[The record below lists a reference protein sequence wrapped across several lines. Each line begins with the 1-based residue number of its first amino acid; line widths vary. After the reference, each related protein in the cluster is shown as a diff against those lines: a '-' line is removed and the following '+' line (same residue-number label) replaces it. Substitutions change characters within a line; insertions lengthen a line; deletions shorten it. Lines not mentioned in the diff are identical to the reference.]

1 MNSIPANKLVAVQPG
16 VLGTGGSPLSL
27 NALWATDATYP
38 PIGSV
43 YVAPSL
49 LAVQNTYG
57 VESQQAL
64 MAAVYYSGFANCSRL
79 PGALYFAQYNVNA
92 VAGYLL
98 SGSFAGVPLA
108 TLQAL
113 SGTLILSIDGRTVTT
128 PSINLASATSYSNA
142 ASIIQAGIQG
152 SGALFTGTASI
163 TSDVMTVTAVTN
175 GSLHVGDIV
184 HSGANSAAITSFG
197 TGTGGTGT
205 YNLGTIADASSGAV
219 TVNGPAATVS
229 FNTLLQAFEVLS
241 PTTGSTSAVGFATG
255 TLSAGVK
262 FTSATGAVLSPGAA
276 PTTPQAWLNQ
286 AASQTLNFAT
296 IATTFQPDI
305 TTQVAFAAAVN
316 TSSPAG
322 AERFMYVGETTDVTL
337 GAGPAPSSF
346 PGQTA
351 AFNGRAAVY
360 SDPAKDAYGKLA
372 AFGCGATASINWAAK
387 GGRITFAFRRNSL
400 LVPSVVD
407 ETFSDNLDLN
417 NTNYYGAFA
426 TANQIFQQF
435 QEGQISGDWDWMDEY
450 VNQIYLNSQ
459 FQVALM
465 NFMQDINAVSYTDP
479 GYALIRSAML
489 APINEAVNNG
499 TIVSGVRLSP
509 AQQAALAQAAG
520 TPDIVP
526 ALFSQ
531 GWYLQILDPGAQAR
545 GNRTSP
551 NMTFWYTDGGAVQK
565 LNLASIDVQ

>member
-27 NALWATDATYP
+27 NALWATDKTYP
-38 PIGSV
+38 PIGTV
-43 YVAPSL
+43 YMAPSL
-49 LAVQNTYG
+49 LAVQNTFG
-57 VESQQAL
+57 VESQEAV
-64 MAAVYYSGFANCSRL
+64 MAAVYFTGFANCTRL
-79 PGALYFAQYNVNA
+79 PGALYFAQYNA
-92 VAGYLL
+92 APVAGYSL
-98 SGSFAGVPLA
+98 SGSFAGIPLT

-113 SGTLILSIDGRTVTT
+113 SGTLIMSIDGRPVTT

-152 SGALFTGTASI
+152 VGAGFTGTAAI
-163 TSDVMTVTAVTN
+163 TSDVMNVTVATSGV
-175 GSLHVGDIV
+175 LKVGDIV

-197 TGTGGTGT
+197 TGTGGIGT
-205 YNLGTIADASSGAV
+205 YNLATIADASSGTV

-229 FNTLLQAFEVLS
+229 FNSLLQAFEILS
-241 PTTGSTSAVGFATG
+241 PTTGVNSAVGFATG
-255 TLSAGVK
+255 TLATGVK

-276 PTTPQAWLNQ
+276 AATPQGWLNQ
-286 AASQTLNFAT
+286 AATQTLNFAT
-296 IATTFQPDI
+296 IATTFLPDDD
-305 TTQVAFAAAVN
+305 TQIAFAAAVN

-322 AERFMYVGETTDVTL
+322 AERFMYVGETQDVTL
-337 GAGPAPSSF
+337 GAGPAPDSF
-346 PGQTA
+346 PGQTV
-351 AFNGRAAVY
+351 AFNGRSAVY
-360 SDPAKDAYGKLA
+360 SDPAKDTYGKLA

-387 GGRITFAFRRNSL
+387 GGRITFAFRRNSA
-400 LVPSVVD
+400 LVPSVAD
-407 ETFSDNLDLN
+407 ETFSDNLDAN

-465 NFMQDINAVSYTDP
+465 NFMQDINAVSYNES

-499 TIVSGVRLSP
+499 TIVSGVALSP
-509 AQQAALAQAAG
+509 AQVAALTQAAG
-520 TPDIVP
+520 TPDIVS

-531 GWYLQILDPGAQAR
+531 GWYLQILDPGSQAR

>member
-1 MNSIPANKLVAVQPG
+1 MNSIPASKLVAVQPG

-27 NALWATDATYP
+27 NALWATDDP
-38 PIGSV
+38 SV
-43 YVAPSL
+43 PVGTVYLAPSL
-49 LAVQNTYG
+49 LAVQNHFG
-57 VESQQAL
+57 VESQEAV
-64 MAAVYYSGFANCSRL
+64 MAAVYFTGFANCTRL
-79 PGALYFAQYNVNA
+79 PGALYFSQYNTDP

-142 ASIIQAGIQG
+142 AALIQAGIQG
-152 SGALFTGTASI
+152 SGASFTGTAAIASN
-163 TSDVMTVTAVTN
+163 VMTVSAVTS
-175 GSLHVGDIV
+175 GALHVGDII
-184 HSGANSAAITSFG
+184 HSGANSAPITSFG

-205 YNLGTIADASSGAV
+205 YNVTIADAASGAV

-229 FNTLLQAFEVLS
+229 FNSLLQAFEVLS

-255 TLSAGVK
+255 TLAAGVK
-262 FTSATGAVLSPGAA
+262 LTGATGAVVSPGAA
-276 PTTPQAWLNQ
+276 PTNPQAWLNQ

-296 IATTFQPDI
+296 IATTFLPDDA
-305 TTQVAFAAAVN
+305 TQIAFAAAVN

-322 AERFMYVGETTDVTL
+322 AERFMYVGETQDVTL

-360 SDPAKDAYGKLA
+360 SDPAKDTYGKLA

-387 GGRITFAFRRNSL
+387 GGRITFAFRRNSA

-465 NFMQDINAVSYTDP
+465 NFMQNINAVSYTDP

-489 APINEAVNNG
+489 APINEATNNG
-499 TIVSGVRLSP
+499 TIVSGVALSD
-509 AQQAALAQAAG
+509 AQKAALVQAAG
-520 TPDIVP
+520 TPDIIA

-565 LNLASIDVQ
+565 LNLASIDIQ